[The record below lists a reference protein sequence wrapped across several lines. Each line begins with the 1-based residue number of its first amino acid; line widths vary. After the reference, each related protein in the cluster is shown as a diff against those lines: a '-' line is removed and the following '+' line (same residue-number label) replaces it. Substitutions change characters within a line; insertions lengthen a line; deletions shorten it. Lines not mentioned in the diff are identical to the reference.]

1 MVVDFAEKKDE
12 VEEATIMG
20 KSNFRFKTSDWIW
33 LNCIY
38 NLLCPKFNLE
48 TFLINFNGT
57 IVAQDTNILTQNRA
71 FCTECSL

>member
-38 NLLCPKFNLE
+38 NLLCPKFNLG
-48 TFLINFNGT
+48 L
-57 IVAQDTNILTQNRA
+57 L
-71 FCTECSL
+71 